1 MKQKFIRLIIFT
13 LTFVIL
19 LGTVSAS
26 AQSSKRASDY
36 FSYTR
41 VVATPLGDG
50 EFAVEFDINAT
61 HIMDRLGA
69 TEIVYLG
76 TAKVNGSYE
85 DVKTYTSGLIDTNT
99 SAAYR
104 RVNYQGTPGVQVTMQ
119 RLRSM
124 QKTVPAAKPFTAT
137 HPSSPPKPKTNRGKQ
152 CFPRFFFTPSDIR
165 RPTAPCGTSWDPC
178 CPPWR
183 TAAPG

>member
-26 AQSSKRASDY
+26 AQSQRASDY

-69 TEIVYLG
+69 TEIVIWERQS
-76 TAKVNGSYE
+76 NGSYE

-104 RVNYQGTPGVQVTMQ
+104 RVDYQGTPGV
-119 RLRSM
+119 RYYA
-124 QKTVPAAKPFTAT
+124 TVALYAKDSSGIETLYSNTSVITA
-137 HPSSPPKPKTNRGKQ
+137 
-152 CFPRFFFTPSDIR
+152 
-165 RPTAPCGTSWDPC
+165 
-178 CPPWR
+178 
-183 TAAPG
+183 